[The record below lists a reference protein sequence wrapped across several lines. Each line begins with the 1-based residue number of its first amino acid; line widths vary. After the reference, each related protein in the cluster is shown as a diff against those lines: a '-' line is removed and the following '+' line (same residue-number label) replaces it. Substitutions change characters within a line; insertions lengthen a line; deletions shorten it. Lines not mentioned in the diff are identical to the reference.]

1 MRATGAGLAG
11 REVLGNDDDHVEDV
25 PMLLV
30 RLESGFRA
38 LRAENVALKRELA
51 MMSQY
56 NETLQKRVVELVRR
70 RRLADVR
77 AGSRM
82 LAQWWLL

>member
-1 MRATGAGLAG
+1 
-11 REVLGNDDDHVEDV
+11 
-25 PMLLV
+25 
-30 RLESGFRA
+30 
-38 LRAENVALKRELA
+38 